1 MKRLLIPLSFAV
13 AVLACAGSAEAAQI
27 AIANAWFRWLPA
39 HLPAAGYFDLH
50 NGRAKP
56 IALTGADS
64 PDCGALMLHKSDQKS
79 GVDTMSDVSSVDIPA
94 GGTLKFAPGG
104 YHLMCMDPGPVL
116 KPGATVTVRLH
127 LANGAT
133 IPAQFAVRSPVGQ

>member
-1 MKRLLIPLSFAV
+1 MKHCLIPLSFAV
-13 AVLACAGSAEAAQI
+13 VMLACAGSAQAAPI
-27 AIANAWFRWLPA
+27 AVANGWFRWLPA

-50 NGRAKP
+50 NGRNKP
-56 IALTGADS
+56 ITLTGADS
-64 PDCGALMLHKSDQKS
+64 PDCGALMLHKSEQKS
-79 GVDTMSDVSSVDIPA
+79 GVDTMSDVSSVDVPA

-127 LANGAT
+127 LASGQMVRAN
-133 IPAQFAVRSPVGQ
+133 FAVRSPAGQ